1 MQLPESLQHFP
12 EATLIVLTDEQ
23 EAKFL
28 LAGGDSLEHLDSISL
43 AREPMSDSEG
53 SFASSEGTHVGS
65 ALSDKHDTPR
75 KKKFAA
81 MVAEQ
86 IAQLVQN
93 GQAEELRLVCPKEIM
108 NLIEKKLP
116 DESLERIK
124 SRLPKDLM
132 KMSDVEVLER
142 IFEKPE

>member
-1 MQLPESLQHFP
+1 MQIPNELQHFP
-12 EATLIVLTDEQ
+12 EATLIVQTDEQ

-28 LAGGDSLEHLDSISL
+28 LVGGDSLEHLDSLSL
-43 AREPMSDSEG
+43 ARERESDKDGMTQTPGGYISG
-53 SFASSEGTHVGS
+53 LA
-65 ALSDKHDTPR
+65 DKHDTPR

-81 MVAEQ
+81 MVSER
-86 IAQLVQN
+86 IVQLVQN
-93 GQAEELRLVCPKEIM
+93 GQVEYVRLISPPEMM

-116 DESLERIK
+116 DDVAERIR

-142 IFEKPE
+142 LFEKPE